1 MSDLARSPKQI
12 GSIIRRARKK
22 RGLSQTDLSE
32 RTGLRQGT
40 ISLIETGNPAAR
52 IETLLAILAA
62 LDLDFRIGTREAGT
76 SSADDLEDLL
86 R

>member
-12 GSIIRRARKK
+12 GNIIRRARKK
-22 RGLSQTDLSE
+22 RGLSQTELSE

-62 LDLDFRIGTREAGT
+62 LDLDFRISAREPGP
-76 SSADDLEDLL
+76 SHADDLEDLFG
-86 R
+86 

>member
-22 RGLSQTDLSE
+22 RGLSQTELSE

-62 LDLDFRIGTREAGT
+62 LDLDFRISTREPGP
-76 SSADDLEDLL
+76 SHADGLEDLFG
-86 R
+86 

>member
-12 GSIIRRARKK
+12 GNIIRRARKK
-22 RGLSQTDLSE
+22 RGLSQTELSE

-62 LDLDFRIGTREAGT
+62 LDLDFRIGAREVST
-76 SSADDLEDLL
+76 SHTDDLDDLFG
-86 R
+86 

>member
-12 GSIIRRARKK
+12 GSIIRRVRKK
-22 RGLSQTDLSE
+22 RGLSQTELSE

-52 IETLLAILAA
+52 IETLLTVLAA
-62 LDLDFRIGTREAGT
+62 LDLDFRIGAREAGP
-76 SSADDLEDLL
+76 SEADDLEDLFG
-86 R
+86 

>member
-12 GSIIRRARKK
+12 GSIIRRVRKK
-22 RGLSQTDLSE
+22 RGLSQMELSE

-62 LDLDFRIGTREAGT
+62 LDLDFRISAREPGPSHT
-76 SSADDLEDLL
+76 DDLEDLFG
-86 R
+86 

>member
-1 MSDLARSPKQI
+1 MLRFSVLALALLTAACGGREAATPQF
-12 GSIIRRARKK
+12 
-22 RGLSQTDLSE
+22 
-32 RTGLRQGT
+32 
-40 ISLIETGNPAAR
+40 IETGNPAAR

-62 LDLDFRIGTREAGT
+62 LDLDFRIGAREAGT

>member
-12 GSIIRRARKK
+12 GSIIRRVRKK
-22 RGLSQTDLSE
+22 RGLSQMELSE

-62 LDLDFRIGTREAGT
+62 LDLDFRISTREPGPSHT
-76 SSADDLEDLL
+76 DDLEDLFG
-86 R
+86 

>member
-62 LDLDFRIGTREAGT
+62 LDLDFRIGAREAGT
-76 SSADDLEDLL
+76 PPADDLEDLL
-86 R
+86 G

>member
-12 GSIIRRARKK
+12 GSIIRRTRKK

-62 LDLDFRIGTREAGT
+62 LDLDFRIGAREAGT